1 MDTTRV
7 RGLAGT
13 AGVLLL
19 LPLTVAPAQ
28 ARTTP
33 GEPVQR
39 GQVATMDGGCLLER
53 VGTQLVRCDDLTGNG
68 VTAPTHIPQRG

>member
-1 MDTTRV
+1 M
-7 RGLAGT
+7 AGT

-19 LPLTVAPAQ
+19 LPLTAAPAP

-39 GQVATMDGGCLLER
+39 AQVATMAGGCLPER
-53 VGTQLVRCDDLTGNG
+53 VGTQLVRCDILTGNG
-68 VTAPTHIPQRG
+68 VTAPTYIPQRG